1 MEAILTIIKQ
11 NRMVSQDPRATSIFE
26 KDVLDTYAHLV
37 ERVRLSKASEQEGVE
52 QIQLVPE
59 NPETKISFT
68 IPDGPPPDHLELEGP
83 GFENVTVEEV
93 RKVLQMRWDVFQGF
107 KPELQEALKSQ
118 ELDRVNKVL
127 GDMKVDEAEDVVKML
142 DLAGILN
149 FSGGIRDETGKGDAG
164 DEADDE
170 EDEDDGVDE

>member
-1 MEAILTIIKQ
+1 M
-11 NRMVSQDPRATSIFE
+11 
-26 KDVLDTYAHLV
+26 
-37 ERVRLSKASEQEGVE
+37 
-52 QIQLVPE
+52 
-59 NPETKISFT
+59 
-68 IPDGPPPDHLELEGP
+68 
-83 GFENVTVEEV
+83 EEV